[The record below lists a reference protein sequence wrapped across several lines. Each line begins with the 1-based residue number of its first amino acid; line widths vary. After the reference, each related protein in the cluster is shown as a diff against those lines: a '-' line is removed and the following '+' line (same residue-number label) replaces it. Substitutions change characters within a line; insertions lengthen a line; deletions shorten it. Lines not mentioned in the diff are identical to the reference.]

1 MIAENLMP
9 ETLKV
14 FDYIQRCQKSR
25 TILIQLVYFHIFSIC
40 HPSFL
45 IIYISFYAPKL
56 ETGQHIFSKL
66 CLHVHKPLSTH
77 LSKKNNNNS

>member
-25 TILIQLVYFHIFSIC
+25 TILTQLVYFHIS
-40 HPSFL
+40 SFL